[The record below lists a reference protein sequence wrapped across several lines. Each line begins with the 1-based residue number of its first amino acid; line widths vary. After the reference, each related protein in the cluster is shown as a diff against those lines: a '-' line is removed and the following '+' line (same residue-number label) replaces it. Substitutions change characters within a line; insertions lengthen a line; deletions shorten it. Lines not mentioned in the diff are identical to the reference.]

1 MIFVPGICCIPTGA
15 RFLHPDSAS
24 PKPLRKLAKVK
35 NKAATLQVGCPGQEV
50 IGSMGYFTYLYMEYI
65 GVIYN
70 PLILTVDTN
79 FLGHPSRRS
88 SGHFGK
94 TPNKKSSKYFLSP
107 DIFLGN
113 YRI

>member
-1 MIFVPGICCIPTGA
+1 
-15 RFLHPDSAS
+15 
-24 PKPLRKLAKVK
+24 
-35 NKAATLQVGCPGQEV
+35 
-50 IGSMGYFTYLYMEYI
+50 MEYVFW
-65 GVIYN
+65 GYN
-70 PLILTVDTN
+70 PLILTFDTN

-113 YRI
+113 YTI